1 MATKEPKVVL
11 YYVPP
16 TPGAGWSDIPKRDL
30 TERDLA
36 RLSGFQLANA
46 TAPGPNGAPPIYQKT
61 APSGKRAKDAEDAK
75 AKAAAPATTPK
86 E

>member
-1 MATKEPKVVL
+1 MAKTEPKIAL
-11 YYVPP
+11 FYVPKR
-16 TPGAGWSDIPKRDL
+16 PGDGWNDIPKRDL

-46 TAPGPNGAPPIYQKT
+46 TAPGPNGAPPLYQPTKPT
-61 APSGKRAKDAEDAK
+61 GKRAKDADEAK
-75 AKAAAPATTPK
+75 ATK